1 MKTEFQRF
9 EEIISDSKLLDS
21 EMEALRGGADG
32 INSVCDRGVTVHCSI
47 GSDEGGEE
55 PEN

>member
-32 INSVCDRGVTVHCSI
+32 INSVCDSGLTVHCSI

-55 PEN
+55 PED